1 VSAVTPDFKLG
12 AENFAAGYL
21 DSPRSDRLP
30 PGATPDGKN
39 AFFYDVEIHQ
49 RGPHATTGKRGGSRL
64 INPAAI
70 SLGNPVDLAEFR
82 RENAAGELLSFC
94 NGAWQKFDE
103 VSAFNAIAGATGY
116 TGDIGRIA
124 IAKNQ
129 AFLHD
134 GTKQQLYDGSGVRD
148 VGFVKP
154 TGVTNMTLGGSPGV
168 TGTYTARYTWYDQT
182 HNHES
187 SPTVDA
193 TASLVTTND
202 ERVHT
207 KPSGAPPANVTH
219 WRAYVRRED
228 TNEVYWMRVGTVAV
242 ATATL
247 TEAVIDAARVDRLP
261 LEAENDPPTVNLEI
275 LGLFKN
281 GYAIGFPAGSS
292 NMHVS
297 KLGDFESWNPKDVFP
312 VSAGDGLPVRA
323 VRAFGTE
330 IIVQKPHRSWH
341 LVGARVPFDI
351 DPLQSSMGCVSQEAG
366 VEVKNKLYA
375 WDEIKGP
382 YWTDLVNW
390 EPIADF
396 RISRLLGTLN
406 RDALDQIR
414 AVHDE
419 EHSLVI
425 WAIPTIGSSRKRT
438 LVAYHYVLQAWLPP
452 ITGLEYTSLTQ
463 YTTVAGTLG
472 VYAGDEW
479 GRVWRLFDGDRDAPA
494 TGTVQGTVTSATA
507 STLVDTTAAFYT
519 TGSGL
524 AGVPVAVLSPAEV
537 WQWRR
542 IESNTGTALTLD
554 TTNDT
559 AWTTTPQG
567 PSGSTPGWTY
577 IIGGLQWY
585 QWTPWLDGDDPA
597 IQKKG
602 WHLKVQLK
610 PASASHV
617 LEVRARFND
626 DEGITSDEEFSFST
640 GLTGGVWGVGFWGV
654 MLWGTLNR
662 RIRKTRIMRSF
673 FSMQIVFSN
682 FYPDQ
687 PIHMTSYVVTADALM
702 RRSVGGA
709 A

>member
-1 VSAVTPDFKLG
+1 MSFSSPDITIR
-12 AENFAAGYL
+12 AENFAPGYL
-21 DSPRSDRLP
+21 DSPRTDRLP
-30 PGATPDGKN
+30 DGATPDGLN
-39 AFFYDVEIHQ
+39 AFFRDVEVFQ
-49 RGPHATTGKRGGSRL
+49 RGPAATISKRGGSRL

-82 RENAAGELLSFC
+82 RENAAGELLAFC
-94 NGAWQKFDE
+94 NGAWSKFDE
-103 VSAFNAIAGATGY
+103 VSAFSAIASATGY
-116 TGDIGRIA
+116 TGEIGRIA
-124 IAKNQ
+124 TAKNQ
-129 AFLHD
+129 AILHD

-228 TNEVYWMRVGTVAV
+228 TSEVYWMRVGTVPIG
-242 ATATL
+242 TATL

-261 LEAENDPPTVNLEI
+261 LEAENDPPTVNFAI
-275 LGLFKN
+275 FSMYKGH
-281 GYAIGFPAGSS
+281 GIGFALDSS
-292 NMHVS
+292 TMHVS
-297 KLGDFESWNPKDVFP
+297 KQGDIESYNPKDQFP
-312 VSAGDGLPVRA
+312 ISAGDGKPVRSA
-323 VRAFGTE
+323 RPFGTE
-330 IIVQKPHRSWH
+330 FVIQKPHKSWH

-351 DPLQSSMGCVSQEAG
+351 EELHSSFGCVSQEAG
-366 VEVKNKLYA
+366 CEVKNRFFG

-382 YWTDLVNW
+382 YYTDLVNW
-390 EPIADF
+390 EPIGDF
-396 RISRLLGTLN
+396 RIARVLATLN
-406 RDALDQIR
+406 RDALEQIR

-419 EHSLVI
+419 ANSLVI
-425 WAIPTIGSSRKRT
+425 WAIPTTGSARKRT
-438 LVAYHYVLQAWLPP
+438 LLAYHYVLQAWLPP
-452 ITGLEYTSLTQ
+452 ITGLEYSSLTQ
-463 YTTVAGTLG
+463 YTTTAGTLG

-479 GRVWRLFDGDRDAPA
+479 GRVWRLFDGNRDAPS
-494 TGTVQGTVTSATA
+494 TGTVQGTVTSATS

-524 AGVPVAVLSPAEV
+524 AGVPVAVVSPAEV

-542 IESNTGTALTLD
+542 IQSNTGTALTLD
-554 TTNDT
+554 TTDGT
-559 AWTTTPQG
+559 PWSTTPQV
-567 PSGSTPGWTY
+567 GWTY
-577 IIGGLQWY
+577 IIGGIQWY
-585 QWTPWLDGDDPA
+585 QWTPWLDGGRPEMA
-597 IQKKG
+597 KRGLQ
-602 WHLKVQLK
+602 LFVQLK
-610 PASASHV
+610 PTSSNHA

-626 DEGITSDEEFSFST
+626 DEGVVSNQDFTYET
-640 GLTGGVWGVGFWGV
+640 GLTGGIWGSGIWGTS
-654 MLWGTLNR
+654 LWGALNR
-662 RIRKTRIMRSF
+662 RMRKTRIARTF

-687 PIHMTSYVVTADALM
+687 PIEMTSYVVTADALP
-702 RRSVGGA
+702 RRRVGGA

>member
-1 VSAVTPDFKLG
+1 MSAVDPEFRLG
-12 AENFAAGYL
+12 AENFAPGYL

-39 AFFYDVEIHQ
+39 CFFYDVEIHE
-49 RGPHATTGKRGGSRL
+49 RGPHATTGKRAGSRL
-64 INPAAI
+64 INPTAI
-70 SLGNPVDLAEFR
+70 SLGDPVDLAEFR
-82 RENAAGELLSFC
+82 RESAAGELLAFC
-94 NGAWQKFDE
+94 NGAWSVYDE
-103 VSAFNAIAGATGY
+103 VDAFAAIASATGY

-124 IAKNQ
+124 TAKNQ

-134 GTKQQLYDGSGVRD
+134 GTKQQLYDGSTVRD

-154 TGVTNMTLGGSPGV
+154 TGVTNMSLGGSPGV
-168 TGTYTARYTWYDQT
+168 TGTYSARYTWYDQD

-207 KPSGAPPANVTH
+207 KPSGSPPANVTH

-228 TNEVYWMRVGTVAV
+228 TNEVYWMRVGTVPIAS
-242 ATATL
+242 ATF
-247 TEAVIDAARVDRLP
+247 TEAVIDTARVDRLP
-261 LEAENDPPTVNLEI
+261 LEAENDPPTVDFAI
-275 LGLFKN
+275 VGMHK
-281 GYAIGFPAGSS
+281 GYAIGFAVDSS
-292 NMHVS
+292 TMHVS
-297 KLGDFESWNPKDVFP
+297 KQGDIESWNPKDQFP
-312 VSAGDGLPVRA
+312 VSAGDGKA
-323 VRAFGTE
+323 VRCGRPFGTE
-330 IIVQKPHRSWH
+330 FLIQKPHKSWH

-351 DPLQSSMGCVSQEAG
+351 EELHSSFGCISQEAG
-366 VEVKNKLYA
+366 CEVKGRYYG

-382 YWTDLVNW
+382 YWTDLTNW
-390 EPIADF
+390 EPIGDF
-396 RISRLLGTLN
+396 KIGQLLGTLN
-406 RDALDQIR
+406 RDALEQIR

-425 WAIPTIGSSRKRT
+425 WAIPTTGSARKRT
-438 LVAYHYVLQAWLPP
+438 LVAYHYVLQSWLPP

-463 YTTVAGTLG
+463 YTTTAGTLG

-479 GRVWRLFDGDRDAPA
+479 GRVWRLFDGDRDAPS
-494 TGTVQGTVTSATA
+494 TGTVQGTVTSATSSSLTDA
-507 STLVDTTAAFYT
+507 TAAFYT

-542 IESNTGTALTLD
+542 VASNTATTLTLD
-554 TTNDT
+554 TVNGTT
-559 AWTTTPQG
+559 WTTTPQAD
-567 PSGSTPGWTY
+567 WTY
-577 IIGGLQWY
+577 IVGGLQWY
-585 QWTPWLDGDDPA
+585 QWVPWLDGGRPGV
-597 IQKKG
+597 QKKG
-602 WHLKVQLK
+602 WYLEVQLE
-610 PASASHV
+610 PASESHV

-626 DEGITSDEEFSFST
+626 DEGITSDQDFTYST
-640 GLTGGVWGVGFWGV
+640 GLTGGVWGSGIWGV
-654 MLWGTLNR
+654 MLWGGLNR
-662 RIRKTRIMRSF
+662 RMRKARIMRSF

-687 PIHMTSYVVTADALM
+687 PIHLTGYLVTADRL
-702 RRSVGGA
+702 RRRRVSGA